1 MRLVCLSL
9 MFFLTSTARA
19 QMGPIPGEERFASLA
34 SGEENTFGAGLTFGA
49 IGEDYFVLIKPRLDL
64 NLGPVGLGLQVP
76 LNLRVIDNDP
86 KAENDFADI
95 LRKEDWDEPS
105 DFLKVIR
112 YVRYGRKHEGMVYA
126 RVGELAADLGHGT
139 IMGRYMNNVDL
150 NTFRFG
156 SQLDIYTDFGG
167 VETVISDY
175 ASMFADSP
183 ESRLIGG
190 RLYVKPMALLDPESP
205 FNIFAVGFTVAAD
218 LNAPRSL
225 AGDIDEDGNYVVVQE
240 ATQAV
245 YGFDAEARVVDLDM
259 VKVTP
264 YLDTNFINQAGW
276 GLHLGLLFNFQVPF
290 IIDLSIPARFEYRRF
305 ANNYLPT
312 YFSTFYEIERYS
324 FVSAGGAAPPKSAYV
339 QSIAEG
345 DGLNGYYGD
354 AAFDFA
360 GILQVGALYEDY
372 DDVAD
377 VGGNFAA
384 FLSVPALEVVQ
395 FKAYYTRTDVDDF
408 ADLFGLDQDSLLV
421 AEGRYEVYT
430 FTYLVG
436 RFTRRWV
443 PDPASVGTSEPRFKA
458 EDDWNVGVEFAFPF

>member
-1 MRLVCLSL
+1 
-9 MFFLTSTARA
+9 
-19 QMGPIPGEERFASLA
+19 
-34 SGEENTFGAGLTFGA
+34 
-49 IGEDYFVLIKPRLDL
+49 
-64 NLGPVGLGLQVP
+64 
-76 LNLRVIDNDP
+76 
-86 KAENDFADI
+86 
-95 LRKEDWDEPS
+95 
-105 DFLKVIR
+105 
-112 YVRYGRKHEGMVYA
+112 
-126 RVGELAADLGHGT
+126 
-139 IMGRYMNNVDL
+139 MNNVDL
-150 NTFRFG
+150 NTFRLG
-156 SQLDIYTDFGG
+156 SQLDVYTDFGG
-167 VETVISDY
+167 VETVVSDY

-190 RLYVKPMALLDPESP
+190 RLYVKPMALIDPP
-205 FNIFAVGFTVAAD
+205 LNIFAAGVTVAAD

-225 AGDIDEDGNYVVVQE
+225 TGDIDEDGNFVVASE

-245 YGFDAEARVVDLDM
+245 YGFDLEARVVDVEM

-276 GLHLGLLFNFQVPF
+276 GLHLGLLFNFRVPF
-290 IIDLSIPARFEYRRF
+290 VIDLSIPARFEYRRF

-324 FVSAGGAAPPKSAYV
+324 FVSAGEAAPPKSAYV

-377 VGGNFAA
+377 LGGNFAA

-395 FKAYYTRTDVDDF
+395 FKAYYTRTDVDDLG
-408 ADLFGLDQDSLLV
+408 DLFAFDRDSLLV
-421 AEGRYEVYT
+421 AEGRYEFYT

-443 PDPASVGTSEPRFKA
+443 PDPASVATNEPRFKA